1 MRRRIIQW
9 VIIFIGISLI
19 VSLSRDVLRLI
30 RASGQVELA
39 EEKLA
44 EAEQK
49 NRELLGEKDYFNSEE
64 FIEKEA
70 RNKLNMAKP
79 GETIVVLPQNLAE
92 LVGRKE
98 KEVSQEIPNWQ
109 KWWGLFFPAIKSPSV
124 TPAGS

>member
-109 KWWGLFFPAIKSPSV
+109 KWWGLFF
-124 TPAGS
+124 